1 LSRGGVRF
9 RHDRITHKTH
19 TREEREDKHRRSS
32 GDGERRAGKV
42 KGRRKRGVGAQSRRE
57 QTLDKGGWDTHTHTH
72 TNTPH
77 IHARKQAHTHSTYT
91 PENDEVMRRVRNPP
105 WIGTT

>member
-1 LSRGGVRF
+1 MSRGGVRF

-57 QTLDKGGWDTHTHTH
+57 QTLDKGGGGT
-72 TNTPH
+72 H
-77 IHARKQAHTHSTYT
+77 IHTQTVGTHAAHTRTQT
-91 PENDEVMRRVRNPP
+91 
-105 WIGTT
+105 GTHAQYIHA

>member
-1 LSRGGVRF
+1 MSRGGVRF

-32 GDGERRAGKV
+32 GDGMRRAGKV

-57 QTLDKGGWDTHTHTH
+57 QTLDKGGVGHTNTHTHKHAAHTRTQTGTH
-72 TNTPH
+72 AQY
-77 IHARKQAHTHSTYT
+77 IHA
-91 PENDEVMRRVRNPP
+91 
-105 WIGTT
+105 